1 MEFLK
6 LILLLILKIL
16 ILIYFSIYKRY
27 VGKLDIRKVLLVKYE
42 YNIQKINGWFMLK
55 VFVVY
60 ILIIEF
66 LEILKID
73 MEFNIVFKIRIL
85 KI

>member
-1 MEFLK
+1 
-6 LILLLILKIL
+6 
-16 ILIYFSIYKRY
+16 
-27 VGKLDIRKVLLVKYE
+27 
-42 YNIQKINGWFMLK
+42 MLK

-60 ILIIEF
+60 ILIKEF

-85 KI
+85 KIRMWM